1 MAVDNPCPC
10 PAPLVLADLSAQRAW
25 DNSVHDQCRM
35 LHEWNA
41 DTVRAMHAETARLR
55 QRNEQL
61 EAELEK
67 TFTYVNSLLAQKG
80 GAA

>member
-1 MAVDNPCPC
+1 M
-10 PAPLVLADLSAQRAW
+10 LADMSARRAW
-25 DNSVHDQCRM
+25 DNEVHDTCRQ

-61 EAELEK
+61 EAEVERTVDYMRTLFE
-67 TFTYVNSLLAQKG
+67 QKG
-80 GAA
+80 GAS

>member
-1 MAVDNPCPC
+1 MATDNPY
-10 PAPLVLADLSAQRAW
+10 PAPAPGVLADMSARRAW
-25 DNSVHDQCRM
+25 DNDVHDTCRM

-41 DTVRAMHAETARLR
+41 DTVRALLVEIGRLK

-61 EAELEK
+61 EAENE
-67 TFTYVNSLLAQKG
+67 TYAQALYGGNQKG